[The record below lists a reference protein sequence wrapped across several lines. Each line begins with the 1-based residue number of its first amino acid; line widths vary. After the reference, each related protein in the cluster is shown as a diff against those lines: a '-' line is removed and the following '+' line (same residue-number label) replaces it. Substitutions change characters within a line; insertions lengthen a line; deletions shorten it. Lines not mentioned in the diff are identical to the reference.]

1 MYFICFI
8 NHNFPIPNV
17 SSKRLYYSW
26 IFKNFIQIHQI
37 NRSNCLLIN
46 CFFIC
51 FFISYF
57 FYLSRL
63 FLWKSLLSF
72 FDFLHEVKVSSKL
85 TMRYSVNFL
94 EKRSCTGVLRPKE
107 YKIDPK
113 WGSSSLMKNPN
124 LKFLWFFVWSYSKLR
139 S

>member
-37 NRSNCLLIN
+37 DRSNCLLIN

-113 WGSSSLMKNPN
+113 WGSSSLMK
-124 LKFLWFFVWSYSKLR
+124 FLCFLHEVAAS
-139 S
+139 

>member
-37 NRSNCLLIN
+37 DRSNCLLIN
-46 CFFIC
+46 CFSIC
-51 FFISYF
+51 FFISCF

-124 LKFLWFFVWSYSKLR
+124 FKFLWIFVWSYSKLR